1 MSRTL
6 ALKDLKKDLHISNS
20 QIGTYQGCSLKYF
33 FHYVEKR
40 PVVSS
45 SIAFSFGSA
54 VHAALDL
61 YYSGIKNGKKEKL
74 EVVIDCFK
82 TCLILDLAD
91 TKIPIAYTKN
101 MPDQESAIAMGSSM
115 LEDFYKQ
122 VDLSGYEILGVELAL
137 SAPLYTEMGES
148 TDFNLV
154 GIIDLLLKNKNGDLL
169 LVDNKTAARSMTQS
183 TADEDTQMTAY
194 SYLLAANKYIFPTAN
209 VECRFDVLVK
219 TKTPKFQQVYTI
231 RTREE
236 RKRLAKVANIVLA
249 GIDARIFYPQTSWM
263 CTGCGYA
270 EACSEW

>member
-1 MSRTL
+1 MSRAL

-74 EVVIDCFK
+74 EVVIECFK